1 MSQMERATAQDSQPM
16 TQEWQRVT
24 VPEPL
29 TIAGPAGTMRSY
41 RPGETVF
48 RQGDAAR
55 DVLFIH
61 QGAVRCTVLSRGGR
75 EAVVAL
81 HGTGDFFG
89 EGCLGGRPLRTAS
102 AITSEPSLIRHV
114 DQHEAER
121 LLRHD
126 PKFAERF
133 LSHVL
138 KRNARME
145 DDLLDQLFNT
155 SEQRLARALL
165 LLAERA
171 HGESKGTVPRLS
183 QETLAELIGT
193 TRSRVN
199 LFLNRFRKLGFIDY
213 DAGQPMRVHHTLS
226 TVLDN

>member
-1 MSQMERATAQDSQPM
+1 MSYMESATAQNSQPM
-16 TQEWQRVT
+16 TQEWHHAT
-24 VPEPL
+24 VQVPL
-29 TIAGPAGTMRSY
+29 ATAGPAGTMRAY
-41 RPGETVF
+41 ERGDTIF

-61 QGAVRCTVLSRGGR
+61 RGSVRCTVLSRGGR

-81 HGTGDFFG
+81 HGAGEFVG
-89 EGCLGGRPLRTAS
+89 EGGLGGRPLRTAS
-102 AITSEPSLIRHV
+102 AIATESSLIRHV

-126 PKFAERF
+126 PTFAQRF

-145 DDLLDQLFNT
+145 DDLLDQLFHT

-165 LLAERA
+165 LLAEEA
-171 HGESKGTVPRLS
+171 HGQPAGTVPRLS
-183 QETLAELIGT
+183 QETLAELVGT

-199 LFLNRFRKLGFIDY
+199 LFLNRFRKRGFIDY
-213 DAGQPMRVHHTLS
+213 DAGQPMRVHATLNS
-226 TVLDN
+226 VLDN